1 MNETKYP
8 VIKGVRYPGKVV
20 PIDAFD
26 LVPVLRTE
34 MGGSGR
40 GFLLEQLRAEDS
52 HDLAPLFQRQGKG
65 KGEVLRDWM

>member
-1 MNETKYP
+1 MNETQYP
-8 VIKGVRYPGKVV
+8 VITGVRYPGEVV

-40 GFLLEQLRAEDS
+40 GVLLEQLSAEDS
-52 HDLAPLFQRQGKG
+52 NDLAPLFQGQRKG
-65 KGEVLRDWM
+65 EEVLRD

>member
-1 MNETKYP
+1 MSGTMNETQYP
-8 VIKGVRYPGKVV
+8 VITGVRYPGEVV

-40 GFLLEQLRAEDS
+40 GFLLE
-52 HDLAPLFQRQGKG
+52 
-65 KGEVLRDWM
+65 

>member
-1 MNETKYP
+1 MNETQYP
-8 VIKGVRYPGKVV
+8 VTTGVRYPGEVA

-40 GFLLEQLRAEDS
+40 GVLLEQLSAEDS
-52 HDLAPLFQRQGKG
+52 NDLAPLFQGQRKG
-65 KGEVLRDWM
+65 EEVLRD